1 MNTGHVAVSKGM
13 QMFVKRCVCGIS
25 RYPDNLIRFSC
36 LVFPCWLSSIFQLSA
51 SCFNAYIIRHSSVS
65 LLDTKSFEAVT
76 TSNERQPVKATQQS
90 IHAGTS
96 SRSAWTLTEQWI
108 LVNHDWNSQNLSE
121 KTHLSHLRIKPTC
134 HQTASL
140 LLDINWHPATAPEPR
155 RFHLIA
161 QPVWFMFFQTLFGF
175 DTFLFSHLTADWK
188 SVPQETCAG
197 WEVSAFLH
205 NGGTG

>member
-13 QMFVKRCVCGIS
+13 HMFVKRCVCGIS
-25 RYPDNLIRFSC
+25 RYPDILIRFSC
-36 LVFPCWLSSIFQLSA
+36 LDFPCWLSSIFQLSA
-51 SCFNAYIIRHSSVS
+51 SCFNAYIFRHSSVS

-90 IHAGTS
+90 IHRYFQQKSVNADRTLNPGQ
-96 SRSAWTLTEQWI
+96 SRLKQPKSFRE
-108 LVNHDWNSQNLSE
+108 NSPR
-121 KTHLSHLRIKPTC
+121 HLRIKPTC
-134 HQTASL
+134 HQSASF
-140 LLDINWHPATAPEPR
+140 LLDINWHTATAPEPR